1 MDEKGYSDYLKHVS
15 NLIHVMSLCSG
26 FLFTAYTIL
35 ITRLPDPSA
44 ITAQLTLLV
53 ISIYLSICLYCLG
66 YFINAAFHCCRN
78 LPPLSK
84 ATAITNLLFLFVS
97 TTAMSIATTLMSF
110 LWNLT
115 YLALMQT
122 VQWIFYAVV
131 TYFFVIKHG
140 WTYRKSKSSEIAIR
154 TS

>member
-1 MDEKGYSDYLKHVS
+1 MDEEDYSNYLKHLS

-26 FLFTAYTIL
+26 FLFTAYTVL

-66 YFINAAFHCCRN
+66 YFLNAAFQYCRT
-78 LPPLSK
+78 LPPMSK
-84 ATAITNLLFLFVS
+84 TTAFTNLLFLLVS
-97 TTAMSIATTLMSF
+97 TTAMSIATTFMSF

-115 YLALMQT
+115 YLAFVQT
-122 VQWIFYAVV
+122 VQWIFYLVV
-131 TYFFVIKHG
+131 TYLFVIKPG
-140 WTYRKSKSSEIAIR
+140 WTYRKSKTSGLAR

>member
-1 MDEKGYSDYLKHVS
+1 MDEDDYSDYLKHLS

-26 FLFTAYTIL
+26 FLFTAYTVL
-35 ITRLPDPSA
+35 ITRLPDPGS

-66 YFINAAFHCCRN
+66 YFLNAVLHCCRN
-78 LPPLSK
+78 FPPMTK
-84 ATAITNLLFLFVS
+84 TTAITNLLFLFVS

-115 YLALMQT
+115 YLAVVQT
-122 VQWIFYAVV
+122 VQWIFYLVI
-131 TYFFVIKHG
+131 TCLFVIKPA
-140 WTYRKSKSSEIAIR
+140 WTYRKAKSSEIAIR